1 MYNTIERK
9 TDRQERIPHFSQEAI
24 RDTKIAVIGA
34 GATGNEV
41 LKCLALTGLRDVYKR
56 QMFILGLTYDFCVSK
71 LWCLCL

>member
-24 RDTKIAVIGA
+24 KDTKIAVIGA

-41 LKCLALTGLRDVYKR
+41 LYFLALTG
-56 QMFILGLTYDFCVSK
+56 F
-71 LWCLCL
+71 